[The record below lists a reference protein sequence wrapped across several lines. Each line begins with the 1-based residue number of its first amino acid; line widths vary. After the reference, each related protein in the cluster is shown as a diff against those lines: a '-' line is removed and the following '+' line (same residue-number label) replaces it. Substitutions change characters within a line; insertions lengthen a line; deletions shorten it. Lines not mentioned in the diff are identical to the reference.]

1 MYSEIFNRTQ
11 LLLGPDALQRLKETR
26 VLLFGVGG
34 VGSWCAE
41 SLVRTGI
48 GHITMVDPDRVSESN
63 INRQLPATTQTVGQY
78 KVDVLCDRLRSI
90 SPEAEIIGLKTVYTP
105 ETAAQFQ
112 LESFDY
118 VIDAIDALADKAALI
133 LHATSLPVRFYSS
146 MGAAL
151 KMDPTRIR
159 VAEFWKVTGCPLGAA
174 LRRRFK
180 RTGQLPRRKFKC
192 VFSDELLPNAGT
204 PPEAA
209 SLGAL
214 DARKAQING
223 SLMHI
228 TAIFGLTLAGL
239 VIQDVC
245 KNAPTKN

>member
-1 MYSEIFNRTQ
+1 MIGGVFFPDTPLTIYYMYSEIFNRTQ

-41 SLVRTGI
+41 SLVRTGV

-63 INRQLPATTQTVGQY
+63 INRQRPATTQTVGRYQAAGQCAG
-78 KVDVLCDRLRSI
+78 LRRLR
-90 SPEAEIIGLKTVYTP
+90 PEAEIIGLKTVYTP

-146 MGAAL
+146 MGANL
-151 KMDPTRIR
+151 KMYPKRIKI
-159 VAEFWKVTGCPLGAA
+159 AENSNVTFNP
-174 LRRRFK
+174 
-180 RTGQLPRRKFKC
+180 
-192 VFSDELLPNAGT
+192 
-204 PPEAA
+204 
-209 SLGAL
+209 
-214 DARKAQING
+214 
-223 SLMHI
+223 
-228 TAIFGLTLAGL
+228 
-239 VIQDVC
+239 
-245 KNAPTKN
+245 

>member
-11 LLLGPDALQRLKETR
+11 LLLGTDALQRLKATR

-41 SLVRTGI
+41 SLVRTGV
-48 GHITMVDPDRVSESN
+48 GHITMVDPDRVSASN

-78 KVDVLCDRLRSI
+78 KTDVLCERLRTI
-90 SPEAEIIGLKTVYTP
+90 SPEAEIIGINAAYTP

-112 LESFDY
+112 LDSFDY
-118 VIDAIDALADKAALI
+118 VIDAIDALSDKAALI
-133 LHATSLPVRFYSS
+133 LHATALPVRFFSS

-159 VAEFWKVTGCPLGAA
+159 VAEFWKVAGCPLGAA

-180 RTGQLPRRKFKC
+180 RSGQLPRRKFKC
-192 VFSDELLPNAGT
+192 VYSDELLPNAGT

-209 SLGAL
+209 SLGAM

-239 VIQDVC
+239 VVQDVC
-245 KNAPTKN
+245 KKAAAKN